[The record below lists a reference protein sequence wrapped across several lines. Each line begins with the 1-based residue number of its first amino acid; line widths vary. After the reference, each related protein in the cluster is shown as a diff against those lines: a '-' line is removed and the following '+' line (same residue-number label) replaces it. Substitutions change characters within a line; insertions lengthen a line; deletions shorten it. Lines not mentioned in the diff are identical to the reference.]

1 MKKSCAVVRIL
12 RTSFGAPPGLRAF
25 ALFLLLVMPRFSTLL
40 LCLLAAG
47 TEPAFSQGAPAAAP
61 ASRPCGTFNGRIMA
75 SEHPLAGV
83 SIFVKG
89 TNIILIT
96 NEEGFFTL
104 PASVVSFPTLSVS
117 AAGYA
122 PQEYTYTTCTPAMLE
137 MELLP
142 GTRIKQRGKR
152 KGFIMKTGS

>member
-1 MKKSCAVVRIL
+1 MNRLVIL
-12 RTSFGAPPGLRAF
+12 
-25 ALFLLLVMPRFSTLL
+25 
-40 LCLLAAG
+40 
-47 TEPAFSQGAPAAAP
+47 AFSLLTASSFSAHGQATQPAAAHP
-61 ASRPCGTFNGRIMA
+61 ATQPRPCGTFNGRIMA
-75 SEHPLAGV
+75 SEKPLAGASV
-83 SIFVKG
+83 FVKG
-89 TNIILIT
+89 TSIILIT

-104 PASVVSFPTLSVS
+104 PASVINFPTLSVS

-122 PQEYTYTTCTPAMLE
+122 SQDYTYTSCVPVTLE

>member
-1 MKKSCAVVRIL
+1 MKRLSILVLNLVALSAV
-12 RTSFGAPPGLRAF
+12 
-25 ALFLLLVMPRFSTLL
+25 
-40 LCLLAAG
+40 
-47 TEPAFSQGAPAAAP
+47 PAFSQVAPPKAAATAAP
-61 ASRPCGTFNGRIMA
+61 RPCGTFNGRVMA
-75 SEHPLAGV
+75 SENPLAGV

-104 PASVVSFPTLSVS
+104 PASVVSFPTLEVS

-122 PQEYTYTTCTPAMLE
+122 PQELTYTSCAPVTLE
-137 MELLP
+137 MQLLP

-152 KGFIMKTGS
+152 KGFIMKTGTQPG

>member
-1 MKKSCAVVRIL
+1 MKFFSIFAFNLLAFSALSASGQI
-12 RTSFGAPPGLRAF
+12 APPK
-25 ALFLLLVMPRFSTLL
+25 
-40 LCLLAAG
+40 
-47 TEPAFSQGAPAAAP
+47 AAATTAP
-61 ASRPCGTFNGRIMA
+61 RPCGTFNGRIMA
-75 SEHPLAGV
+75 SENPLAGV

-104 PASVVSFPTLSVS
+104 PASVVNFPTLEVS

-122 PQEYTYTTCTPAMLE
+122 PQELTYTSCAPVTLE
-137 MELLP
+137 MQLLP

-152 KGFIMKTGS
+152 KGFIMKTGSQPS

>member
-1 MKKSCAVVRIL
+1 ML
-12 RTSFGAPPGLRAF
+12 RFP
-25 ALFLLLVMPRFSTLL
+25 TLL

-47 TEPAFSQGAPAAAP
+47 TAPSFGQTTPPAATT
-61 ASRPCGTFNGRIMA
+61 RPCGTFTGRVMA
-75 SEHPLAGV
+75 SEKPLAGV

-89 TNIILIT
+89 TSIILIT

-104 PASVVSFPTLSVS
+104 PASVATFPTLAVS

-122 PQEYTYTTCTPAMLE
+122 AQDYTYTSCTPATLE
-137 MELLP
+137 MQLLP
-142 GTRIKQRGKR
+142 GTRIKQHGKR

>member
-1 MKKSCAVVRIL
+1 
-12 RTSFGAPPGLRAF
+12 
-25 ALFLLLVMPRFSTLL
+25 
-40 LCLLAAG
+40 
-47 TEPAFSQGAPAAAP
+47 
-61 ASRPCGTFNGRIMA
+61 MA
-75 SEHPLAGV
+75 NEKPLAGA

-104 PASVVSFPTLSVS
+104 PASVVNFPTLDVS

-122 PQEYTYTTCTPAMLE
+122 PQELTFTSCVPVTLE
-137 MELLP
+137 MQILP
-142 GTRIKQRGKR
+142 GTRIKQHGKR

>member
-1 MKKSCAVVRIL
+1 MKRSSI
-12 RTSFGAPPGLRAF
+12 
-25 ALFLLLVMPRFSTLL
+25 LLLNLLAFSTV
-40 LCLLAAG
+40 
-47 TEPAFSQGAPAAAP
+47 PAFSQAVSPKVSATTTP
-61 ASRPCGTFNGRIMA
+61 RPCGTFNGRVMA
-75 SEHPLAGV
+75 NEKPLAGV

-104 PASVVSFPTLSVS
+104 PASVVNFPTLEVS

-122 PQEYTYTTCTPAMLE
+122 PQELTFTSCVPVTLE
-137 MELLP
+137 MQLLP
-142 GTRIKQRGKR
+142 GTRIKQHGKR

>member
-1 MKKSCAVVRIL
+1 MARMCSAQAQG
-12 RTSFGAPPGLRAF
+12 TPS
-25 ALFLLLVMPRFSTLL
+25 
-40 LCLLAAG
+40 AAHP
-47 TEPAFSQGAPAAAP
+47 TTAAH
-61 ASRPCGTFNGRIMA
+61 PCGTFNGRVMA
-75 SEHPLAGV
+75 SDKPLAGA

-89 TNIILIT
+89 TSIILIT

-104 PASVVSFPTLSVS
+104 PASVVNFPTLAVS

-122 PQEYTYTTCTPAMLE
+122 PQDFTYTSCVPATLE

-142 GTRIKQRGKR
+142 GTRIKQHGKR

>member
-1 MKKSCAVVRIL
+1 MK
-12 RTSFGAPPGLRAF
+12 AF
-25 ALFLLLVMPRFSTLL
+25 SIIALN
-40 LCLLAAG
+40 LLAISAV
-47 TEPAFSQGAPAAAP
+47 PAFSQAMPPKAPTATAP
-61 ASRPCGTFNGRIMA
+61 RPCGTFNGRIMA
-75 SEHPLAGV
+75 SENPLAGV

-104 PASVVSFPTLSVS
+104 PASVVSFPTLEVS

-122 PQEYTYTTCTPAMLE
+122 PQELTYTSCAPVTLE
-137 MELLP
+137 MQLLP

-152 KGFIMKTGS
+152 KGFIMKTGSQPG